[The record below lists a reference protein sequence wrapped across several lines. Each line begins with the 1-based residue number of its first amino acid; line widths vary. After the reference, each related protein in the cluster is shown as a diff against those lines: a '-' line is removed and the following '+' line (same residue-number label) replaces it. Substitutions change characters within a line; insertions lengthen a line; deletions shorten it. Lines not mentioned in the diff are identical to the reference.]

1 MMMMSMMFSNHP
13 RRRSWRRSFSA
24 NSLANN
30 NAVNVSAI
38 GPASLDRSP
47 NPPFLATSTSSS
59 SSSSFSSVFFPAD
72 VREERERERKKK
84 KKSEH
89 PQLLKN
95 HPKCTHEQVF
105 FITYISRFFAKE
117 SKERA
122 QTAFLFLCFFVSFSA
137 RACVRVLV
145 SSSLYFI

>member
-1 MMMMSMMFSNHP
+1 MSMMFSNHP

-38 GPASLDRSP
+38 GPTSLDRSP
-47 NPPFLATSTSSS
+47 NPPFLATSTSS

-95 HPKCTHEQVF
+95 HPKFTRAGRFF
-105 FITYISRFFAKE
+105 FITYVYLVFSRRRVK
-117 SKERA
+117 KERK
-122 QTAFLFLCFFVSFSA
+122 QPFSFFVSLFLSLRV